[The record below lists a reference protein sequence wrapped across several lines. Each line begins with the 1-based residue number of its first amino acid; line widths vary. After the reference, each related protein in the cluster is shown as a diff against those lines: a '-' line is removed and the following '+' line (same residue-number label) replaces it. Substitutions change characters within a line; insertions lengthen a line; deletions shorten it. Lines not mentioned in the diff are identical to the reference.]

1 MAMMTSGVLQRVAT
15 GVMNMMD
22 KVGVEPQMVMETMS
36 VEAVTEVEAE
46 VALCLVVVS
55 VVAEEITR
63 TAVVVVMEAMV
74 VAVVVVT
81 GEVGEWLVVPEEDE
95 EDSEVKVPGATSEDE
110 VVAVVTKVQG
120 RITSNSSSS
129 RSIVMRHGLPLV
141 PCHSSVSLRCTT
153 Y

>member
-1 MAMMTSGVLQRVAT
+1 
-15 GVMNMMD
+15 MMD
-22 KVGVEPQMVMETMS
+22 KVGVEPLMVMETMS
-36 VEAVTEVEAE
+36 EEAVTEVEAE

-74 VAVVVVT
+74 VAVVVVVT
-81 GEVGEWLVVPEEDE
+81 GVAGEWLVVPEEDE
-95 EDSEVKVPGATSEDE
+95 EDSEVKVHGATSEDE

-129 RSIVMRHGLPLV
+129 RSIDDDAWTPSV